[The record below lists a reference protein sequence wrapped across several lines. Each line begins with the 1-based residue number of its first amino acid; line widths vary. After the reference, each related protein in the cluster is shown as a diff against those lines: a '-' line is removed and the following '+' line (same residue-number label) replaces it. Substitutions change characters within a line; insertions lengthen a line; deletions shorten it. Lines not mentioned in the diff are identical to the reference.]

1 MNLRNIQLYPLN
13 STMMIP
19 WAPNGATV
27 EVWEWI
33 SHFIPLSMWL
43 FIHAEIKV
51 NPCQQ
56 SAPLLIVTP
65 QIAGNYIVCSIG
77 CSGQK
82 HKNQSFVLLPIL
94 RGESTGDRQITL
106 TKCRVSMKRFHVMAS
121 FLAILHTMVKWD
133 TVNKKV
139 IMKYASRKGLRAFVG
154 NISISTY
161 LVPMDR
167 WLG

>member
-1 MNLRNIQLYPLN
+1 MNHRNIQLYPLN
-13 STMMIP
+13 STMMMP

-27 EVWEWI
+27 EVREWI

-65 QIAGNYIVCSIG
+65 QIAGNSIVCSIG

-82 HKNQSFVLLPIL
+82 PQKSKLRIASLFARRIYRWPTDNSHKMSSKHEAFPCHGVIL
-94 RGESTGDRQITL
+94 NNITHNGQVRYGKQERNYEVCL
-106 TKCRVSMKRFHVMAS
+106 TQRITCFRWQYQHF
-121 FLAILHTMVKWD
+121 
-133 TVNKKV
+133 
-139 IMKYASRKGLRAFVG
+139 
-154 NISISTY
+154 Y
-161 LVPMDR
+161 LSSPN
-167 WLG
+167 G